1 MNETTANEAAV
12 QADPLTS
19 LIPLI
24 IVSLIFGIV
33 AHMLAKEK
41 GRNVVKWTILG
52 FIPFV
57 NIFCM
62 SYFIGA
68 ANLRLEEKI
77 DQLLR
82 NSEKSL

>member
-1 MNETTANEAAV
+1 MDETTAQVE
-12 QADPLTS
+12 PLLS
-19 LIPLI
+19 FLPLLLIS
-24 IVSLIFGIV
+24 VIFGIV

-52 FIPFV
+52 FIPVV
-57 NIFCM
+57 NIYCLF
-62 SYFIGA
+62 FFVGA
-68 ANLRLEEKI
+68 TNLRLEEKV